1 VSSETSD
8 RLAVDQIPLAAR
20 PATTP
25 PPFPPAWAL
34 KVTMAITGSVF
45 VAFILV
51 HLAGNL
57 KVYIGAEDFNHY
69 AEWLRHFLNP
79 LIPGS
84 GFLWAF
90 RAVLVLSLVL
100 HVYSGIT
107 LWFRARRARGAH
119 ARKFLLRRIGS
130 RTMVWTGLI
139 ILCFIVFHLL
149 DLTVGKVVAAP
160 GFNPDDAYSNLIH
173 SFERPAVALFYGL
186 TMALI
191 AVHVSHGIWSVINDL
206 GGTGKRLRA
215 VWFAVAGIV
224 AVVTVVGNL
233 SIPIA
238 VQLGFLTVG

>member
-1 VSSETSD
+1 M
-8 RLAVDQIPLAAR
+8 AV
-20 PATTP
+20 
-25 PPFPPAWAL
+25 
-34 KVTMAITGSVF
+34 TGSIF
-45 VAFILV
+45 VAFILF

-69 AEWLRHFLNP
+69 AEWLRHLLNP

-90 RAVLVLSLVL
+90 RAVMAISLVL

-107 LWFRARRARGAH
+107 LWVRARRARGAH
-119 ARKFLLRRIGS
+119 ARRFLVRRLGS
-130 RTMVWTGLI
+130 RTMIWTGLI
-139 ILCFIVFHLL
+139 VLCFIVFHIL
-149 DLTVGKVVAAP
+149 DLTVGKIVAAP
-160 GFNPDDAYSNLIH
+160 GFAPDDAYSNLIH

-191 AVHVSHGIWSVINDL
+191 AVHISHGIWSVVNDL
-206 GGTGKRLRA
+206 GGTGTRLRA
-215 VWFAVAGIV
+215 VVFALAGAIAVVVAVA
-224 AVVTVVGNL
+224 NL